1 MEAVSL
7 EDSAA
12 GWPAA
17 PVEAEAAV
25 AEDTDEFDPLRVW
38 PGHATDAEDPFTF
51 GSLSLS

>member
-17 PVEAEAAV
+17 PVEAAFAD
-25 AEDTDEFDPLRVW
+25 DTEELDPLRVW